1 MPNIRAAEKWSRQ
14 SEKRSERN
22 RDAKTRLKTIYKKAS
37 GANDLD
43 LAKMVEGEFDKAA
56 SKGIIHPNKAAR
68 KKARLAKALQK
79 AATSPKTAKS
89 KAPKATKKSSQPKS
103 AAKKTTKK

>member
-1 MPNIRAAEKWSRQ
+1 VPNIRAAEKWSRQ

-37 GANDLD
+37 GTNDLD
-43 LAKMVEGEFDKAA
+43 LAKIVEGEFDKAA

-79 AATSPKTAKS
+79 ASTSPKTAKS

>member
-22 RDAKTRLKTIYKKAS
+22 RDAKTRLKTIYKRAS
-37 GANDLD
+37 VANDLD
-43 LAKMVEGEFDKAA
+43 LAKVVEGEFDKAA

-68 KKARLAKALQK
+68 KKARLAKALQR
-79 AATSPKTAKS
+79 AATSPKTAKT
-89 KAPKATKKSSQPKS
+89 KAPKAAKKAAQPK
-103 AAKKTTKK
+103 AATRKTTKK